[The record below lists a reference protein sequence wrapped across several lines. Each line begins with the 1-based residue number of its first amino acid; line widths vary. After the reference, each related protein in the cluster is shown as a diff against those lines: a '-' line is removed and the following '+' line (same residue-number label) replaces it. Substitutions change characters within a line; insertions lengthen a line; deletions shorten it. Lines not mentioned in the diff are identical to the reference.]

1 VPALLAMALAFVAMA
16 IVTRLWRADLG
27 APFVLSGDEPLMQM
41 LVKGVL
47 EHGWYETNQNLGAPV
62 GQQLY
67 DYPVLNGD
75 DLNVIL
81 FHLLGLGTRNS
92 AVVLNLFY
100 LLTYPLVALT
110 AFLVLRALSVSR
122 AVAVTCAALYA
133 LLPYHF
139 LRGEAHLLLSAY
151 YAVPLG
157 AYLVLSLL
165 GSRPLF
171 ARRFGGTGIRAFAS
185 RRTLL
190 TFGACVV
197 VAAAS
202 GSFYYAAFTLVL
214 AVPAALAAAVVRRER
229 GPLVEGAIVL
239 AVITGVCLLELSPS
253 LVYRVSH
260 GTNEEAGTRSAFE
273 SEGYSL
279 RLAQLVLPIE
289 GHRIGALADLRTRYE
304 RHLDRTEA
312 VMTTL
317 GVVATLGFAILL
329 GAGLLSMAG
338 GGMRAP
344 PALFGHAAFATFA
357 AFLIGTTGGLSTL
370 IGAVYP
376 QFRAWNRL
384 SIFIAFFALLAI
396 ALLLDRVRRFL
407 RAGIL
412 FAGALAAVFFLGVLD
427 QTSDAFVPRYGSV
440 AAEYHSDGDFVR
452 EVERRLPRAS
462 SVFQLPYMGFPEPP
476 YRPGM
481 DLYDLARGYQH
492 SKHLRW
498 SYGAMKGRLDDR
510 WKAYADKPLQ
520 EVLPAV
526 AAAGF
531 RGITIDRFGYGGPA
545 GAASLEQELS
555 QLTHATPLVSP
566 NGRLSFFDLG
576 SYQPAAG

>member
-1 VPALLAMALAFVAMA
+1 MALAFAAMA
-16 IVTRLWRADLG
+16 LVTRLWRAELG

-47 EHGWYETNQNLGAPV
+47 DHGWYETNPNLGAPV

-75 DLNVIL
+75 DLNVVL
-81 FHLLGLGTRNS
+81 FHLLGLATRNS

-100 LLTYPLVALT
+100 LLTYPLIALT

-122 AVAVTCAALYA
+122 VVAVACAALYA

-157 AYLVLSLL
+157 AYLVLTLL
-165 GSRPLF
+165 GGKRLF
-171 ARRFGGTGIRAFAS
+171 ARRIDGSRLLAFAS

-190 TFGACVV
+190 TLAACVI

-202 GSFYYAAFTLVL
+202 GSFYYAVFTLVL
-214 AVPAALAAAVVRRER
+214 AVPAALAGAVVRRER
-229 GPLVEGAIVL
+229 GPLVEGAVVV

-260 GTNEEAGTRSAFE
+260 GTNKEAGTRSAFE

-289 GHRIGALADLRTRYE
+289 QHRIGALADLRARYE

-312 VMTTL
+312 VMATL
-317 GVVATLGFAILL
+317 GVVATLGFAGLL
-329 GAGLLSMAG
+329 GAALLSVAG

-344 PALFGHAAFATFA
+344 PPLVRGAAFAMLV
-357 AFLIGTTGGLSTL
+357 AFLIGTTGGFSTL
-370 IGAVYP
+370 IGALYP

-396 ALLLDRVRRFL
+396 ALLLDRAQRIVRGGTPFT
-407 RAGIL
+407 
-412 FAGALAAVFFLGVLD
+412 ALVGTIVLLGVFD
-427 QTSDAFVPRYGSV
+427 QTSDAYVPRYGAV
-440 AAEYHSDGDFVR
+440 AAEYRSDGDFVR
-452 EVERRLPRAS
+452 EVERRLPRGA
-462 SVFQLPYMGFPEPP
+462 SVFQLPYIGFPEPP

-498 SYGAMKGRLDDR
+498 SYGAMKGRPDDR
-510 WKAYADKPLQ
+510 WKALADRPLRD
-520 EVLPAV
+520 VLPAV

-531 RGITIDRFGYGGPA
+531 QGITVDRFGYGGPT
-545 GAASLEQELS
+545 GAASLEQELG
-555 QLTHATPLVSP
+555 QLTGASPLVSP
-566 NGRLSFFDLG
+566 NGRLSFFDLRDYRPAG
-576 SYQPAAG
+576 S